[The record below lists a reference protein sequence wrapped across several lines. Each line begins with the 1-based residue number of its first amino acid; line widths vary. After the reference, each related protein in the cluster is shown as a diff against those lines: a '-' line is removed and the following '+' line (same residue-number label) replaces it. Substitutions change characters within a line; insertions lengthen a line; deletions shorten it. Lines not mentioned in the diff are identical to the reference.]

1 MDEKDEAG
9 SAREGSS
16 APAMGRTVGGGI
28 SWIVVSTILSKVFTS
43 VAQVA
48 LGWLL
53 TREEFGMYAQAT
65 AAFGILSLLRD
76 GGAST
81 ILIQRGARDY
91 AHVSGALFWMA
102 MVFSTA
108 SALGLAAIARPLSI
122 YWYQQPAITT
132 LILILAIS
140 MPIGVPG
147 FMLLGKLRIDLRF
160 AEYSKQQTWSAL
172 VRQVSTILFAAS
184 GLMAQVVGVVLML
197 AWVGHGAPAEG
208 LGAAWHDVARWAIS
222 WGGLGALSL
231 VLPILVVALFDFAMA
246 YRLTRDR
253 PWRREAKPGT
263 WGGYWSRGKWVVFG
277 TLGNVFLDWGPFFV
291 MGRLMTEAAT
301 GVFYFAFMITA
312 QVGVLLG
319 WGMQQILLPVLSM
332 LDNEPVR
339 QRQAMVRALHAMML
353 VGSFCC
359 VGLAVVIDPIEDLVW
374 RGKWRESVLPV
385 IVLGMAFPW
394 RITFG
399 LTSAV
404 LQAQGRYKRLSVLT
418 WAEGLGLMG
427 VTAAA
432 CWQDPSPLNVALWT
446 GGWLFVARFAIT
458 AYVLRHSGAR
468 KRQVLEAV
476 FPAWLLSLIAAAV
489 TFWADGALALK
500 ATLVGTAGRLLGAY
514 HPGMALT
521 VGQLARAAALGLIC
535 TLAFAVLTRVMLA
548 HQLRD
553 ALGVAPAKIRG
564 PLQRLLRL

>member
-1 MDEKDEAG
+1 MHEKHDAR
-9 SAREGSS
+9 SARERSS

-28 SWIVVSTILSKVFTS
+28 SWIVVSTILSKLFTS

-53 TREEFGMYAQAT
+53 THEEFGMYAKAT

-81 ILIQRGARDY
+81 ILVQRGAREH
-91 AHVSGALFWMA
+91 ALVSGTLFWMA
-102 MVFSTA
+102 MAFSA
-108 SALGLAAIARPLSI
+108 VSATGLAAISWPLSV
-122 YWYQQPAITT
+122 YWYQQPAITK

-140 MPIGVPG
+140 MPMGVPG
-147 FMLLGKLRIDLRF
+147 FMVLCKLRMDLRF

-172 VRQVSTILFAAS
+172 VRQVSTILFAGA
-184 GLMAQVVGVVLML
+184 GLLAQLVGVVLML
-197 AWVGHGAPAEG
+197 AWLGLGAPAEG
-208 LGAAWHDVARWAIS
+208 MGAVWHDAATWAIS
-222 WGGLGALSL
+222 WGGLGAMSL
-231 VLPILVVALFDFAMA
+231 VLPILVIALFDFVTG

-253 PWRREAKPGT
+253 PWERPANPRT
-263 WGGYWSRGKWVVFG
+263 WRSYWSQGKWVVFG
-277 TLGNVFLDWGPFFV
+277 TMGNVFLDWGPFFV
-291 MGRLMTEAAT
+291 MGRMMTEAAT
-301 GVFYFAFMITA
+301 GVFFFAFQITA
-312 QVGVLLG
+312 QIGVLLG

-385 IVLGMAFPW
+385 VVLGMAFPW

-404 LQAQGRYKRLSVLT
+404 LQAQGRYKRLSALT

-432 CWQDPSPLNVALWT
+432 CTQDPSPLNVALWT

-468 KRQVLEAV
+468 KREVLEAV
-476 FPAWLLSLIAAAV
+476 FPAWLLSLIAAGVAL
-489 TFWADGALALK
+489 WADGSLALK
-500 ATLVGTAGRLLGAY
+500 PTLVGTAGHLLGAN
-514 HPGMALT
+514 HPGVALT

-535 TLAFAVLTRVMLA
+535 TLVFALLTRVMLA

-564 PLQRLLRL
+564 PMQRLLRL